1 MIYIMGPLNSKG
13 QGAEEMAGG
22 GGGGLSDLMTLL

>member
-22 GGGGLSDLMTLL
+22 GGLSDLMTLL